1 MIDIPGSVTDLGK
14 NTEVSTSQY
23 EGWVF
28 ENCTNLSTITL
39 HEGLKKLYV
48 STFSRCGVVSINIPT
63 TVTDIPDYAF
73 QECQNLERVTWHN
86 GITQIGEAAFLRCRS
101 LKAITIP
108 TGVTVLRN
116 NLFDECA
123 NLQYVTLHHNITE
136 IQVRAFSYCTLLKSE
151 FFPYEDAYID
161 RAALPNAL
169 QTLGAGVFTDCKN
182 MESIN
187 MQRTQVKDILRNTYS
202 GCSGIT
208 TFYYP
213 NVVETIG
220 EFAFSGC
227 SALVGSFFPASLTS
241 IETNAFHLCTKMSQV
256 YCLGSTPPTLGTAA
270 FDSSLK
276 SISTLFVP
284 EAAISAY
291 SSSSWNPYFKEIKK
305 DLLHP

>member
-1 MIDIPGSVTDLGK
+1 MEIIGEWAFEQCRGLVEVKLHDGLKEIRRQAFNNCISLTLIDIPGSVTDLGK

-73 QECQNLERVTWHN
+73 QEC
-86 GITQIGEAAFLRCRS
+86 
-101 LKAITIP
+101 
-108 TGVTVLRN
+108 
-116 NLFDECA
+116 
-123 NLQYVTLHHNITE
+123 
-136 IQVRAFSYCTLLKSE
+136 
-151 FFPYEDAYID
+151 
-161 RAALPNAL
+161 
-169 QTLGAGVFTDCKN
+169 
-182 MESIN
+182 
-187 MQRTQVKDILRNTYS
+187 
-202 GCSGIT
+202 
-208 TFYYP
+208 
-213 NVVETIG
+213 
-220 EFAFSGC
+220 
-227 SALVGSFFPASLTS
+227 
-241 IETNAFHLCTKMSQV
+241 TKMSQV

>member
-1 MIDIPGSVTDLGK
+1 MALQTYLLFFLRDVID
-14 NTEVSTSQY
+14 
-23 EGWVF
+23 
-28 ENCTNLSTITL
+28 
-39 HEGLKKLYV
+39 
-48 STFSRCGVVSINIPT
+48 R
-63 TVTDIPDYAF
+63 
-73 QECQNLERVTWHN
+73 NLEA
-86 GITQIGEAAFLRCRS
+86 GILKDDTFHDKGASVFVDCDGHTLFVFSPRALLLVLVDEMNDVFQFADGEYFL
-101 LKAITIP
+101 
-108 TGVTVLRN
+108 
-116 NLFDECA
+116 
-123 NLQYVTLHHNITE
+123 
-136 IQVRAFSYCTLLKSE
+136 CTLLKSE

-187 MQRTQVKDILRNTYS
+187 MQRTQVKNILRNTYS